1 MELLLKTG
9 ALYLNSLFKNGGVT
23 LSYFICCIYTLFV
36 LYSCCIDTLSWQ
48 WNTLPR
54 SKDHFGSSYCKHCTS
69 IVQTERMLPLIQ
81 VELSVEVYYSNGLIQ
96 WAQTK
101 LVHMTLGNTSVLC
114 KHPFILFI

>member
-1 MELLLKTG
+1 MVRGAKVKLLVKTG
-9 ALYLNSLFKNGGVT
+9 ALYLNSLFKNGGVLCLT
-23 LSYFICCIYTLFV
+23 LFAVFISTLFV

-81 VELSVEVYYSNGLIQ
+81 VELSVEVYYSNGQI
-96 WAQTK
+96 
-101 LVHMTLGNTSVLC
+101 
-114 KHPFILFI
+114 